1 MDFDE
6 YESLPTA
13 NVPTHMMAGAIAGV
27 MEHCIMYPLDSVKT
41 RMQSLTPNA
50 GQSQSVAGVLTR
62 MVRVEGVNRMVRG
75 MGPVLCGAGPAHAL
89 YFSCYEAVKGSLTQ
103 KNQIL
108 NDHVAYFAAGS
119 VATIMHDSVMTPVDV
134 VKQRLQMYNSPY
146 RNMLHA
152 AQNIW
157 KNEGIWAFYRSY
169 TTQLSMNVPFQSI
182 HFVMYEFCQSITN
195 KDRSYNPKAHVIS
208 GGIAGGIAAAITT
221 PLDVCKTLL
230 NTQQAA
236 RTDGFFEAVKTVHRL
251 GGVRGFFRGLAARV
265 LFVCPSTAICWS
277 TYELFKY
284 LLQGQNEKRAEEE
297 IVVNNPGSVVKS
309 AVHSAALYTPFQT
322 VSAMHRQEDTVIPAP
337 P

>member
-1 MDFDE
+1 MDFDD
-6 YESLPTA
+6 YEQLPTA
-13 NVPTHMMAGAIAGV
+13 NVSTHMMAGAIAGV
-27 MEHCIMYPLDSVKT
+27 MEHCVMYPLDSVKT

-50 GQSQSVAGVLTR
+50 GHIQSIRSVLSR
-62 MVRVEGVNRMVRG
+62 MLWVEGANRMVRG
-75 MGPVLCGAGPAHAL
+75 MGPVVCGAGPAHAL
-89 YFSCYEAVKGSLTQ
+89 YFSCYEAAKSTLTQ
-103 KNQIL
+103 KNTML
-108 NDHVAYFAAGS
+108 NNHIAYFAAGS
-119 VATIMHDSVMTPVDV
+119 VATIIHDSVMTPVDV

-152 AQNIW
+152 AKNIW
-157 KNEGIWAFYRSY
+157 RQEGIWAFYRSY

-195 KDRSYNPKAHVIS
+195 EDRSYNPKAHVIS
-208 GGIAGGIAAAITT
+208 GGIAGGVAAAITT

-236 RTDGFFEAVKTVHRL
+236 RTDGFIEAVQTVYRL
-251 GGVRGFFRGLAARV
+251 GGVQGFFRGMLARV

-284 LLQGQNEKRAEEE
+284 LLQHTNEALVEEE
-297 IVVNNPGSVVKS
+297 ILVSNPSAVVKS
-309 AVHSAALYTPFQT
+309 AVHSAALYSPFQT
-322 VSAMHRQEDTVIPAP
+322 VSAMHRPKDNPTPAP

>member
-1 MDFDE
+1 MDFDD
-6 YESLPTA
+6 YEQLPTA
-13 NVPTHMMAGAIAGV
+13 SVSTHMMAGAIAGV

-50 GQSQSVAGVLTR
+50 GHVQSVTGVLSR

-75 MGPVLCGAGPAHAL
+75 MGPVVCGAGPAHAL
-89 YFSCYEAVKGSLTQ
+89 YFSCYEAVKETLTHR
-103 KNQIL
+103 NTL
-108 NDHVAYFAAGS
+108 NNHLAYFAAGS
-119 VATIMHDSVMTPVDV
+119 VATIIHDSVMTPVDV

-146 RNMLHA
+146 NNMLHA
-152 AQNIW
+152 AKNIW
-157 KNEGIWAFYRSY
+157 KQEGIWAFYKSY
-169 TTQLSMNVPFQSI
+169 TTQLSMNIPFQSI

-195 KDRSYNPKAHVIS
+195 KDRSYNPKAHMVS
-208 GGIAGGIAAAITT
+208 GGIAGGVAAAITT

-236 RTDGFFEAVKTVHRL
+236 KTDGFLEAVRTVYRL
-251 GGVRGFFRGLAARV
+251 GGLQGFFRGLVARV

-284 LLQGQNEKRAEEE
+284 LLQNENEERVEE
-297 IVVNNPGSVVKS
+297 IIGSNPGSVVKS
-309 AVHSAALYTPFQT
+309 AVSSTALYVPFQT
-322 VSAMHRQEDTVIPAP
+322 VSAMHRPDENVIPAP